1 MKKRLLALFLVLA
14 VLFTAA
20 LTFADDFY
28 DDEDFGDD
36 EFEEETEFEEEDG
49 QVDFR
54 TVAGYDTGEKFVC
67 GDFVYQLNSDDNTAY
82 TVSYNGVGT
91 DIVVPD
97 KLDDHT
103 VTAIGDFTF
112 NFQDKIQTVQLYK
125 K

>member
-1 MKKRLLALFLVLA
+1 M
-14 VLFTAA
+14 
-20 LTFADDFY
+20 
-28 DDEDFGDD
+28 
-36 EFEEETEFEEEDG
+36 
-49 QVDFR
+49 DFR

-112 NFQDKIQTVQLYK
+112 NFQDKIQTVQLPDTVISIGNMAFYQCTALK
-125 K
+125 SIVIPDVVTKIDQCCFGGCSAL